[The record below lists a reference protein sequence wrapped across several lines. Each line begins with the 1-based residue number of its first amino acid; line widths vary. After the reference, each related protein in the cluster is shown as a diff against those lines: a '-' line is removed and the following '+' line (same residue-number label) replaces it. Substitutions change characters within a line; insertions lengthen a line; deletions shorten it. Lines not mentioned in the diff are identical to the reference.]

1 MHLCTRIKFTV
12 IITKYHDGT
21 NIVKS
26 TESTIMTIVFFNEQ
40 SFFRLSSHPEKS
52 SQYIDKPLL
61 NNLVNTILYLLY
73 RGSAKQAMS
82 LAFSPN

>member
-1 MHLCTRIKFTV
+1 
-12 IITKYHDGT
+12 
-21 NIVKS
+21 
-26 TESTIMTIVFFNEQ
+26 MTIVFFLKQ

-61 NNLVNTILYLLY
+61 NNLVNQILYLLY